1 MKIQVGGLSEGVHE
15 YSFQT
20 PPAEIGLPS
29 EFDQEVRVDAVLEK
43 GPSEFRLRAT
53 IAAGATWECDRC
65 VTAFRTPLTASYDM
79 YYVFEGGPGLDPS
92 EVQVVPASL
101 NVIDIAEDVRQ
112 TVELSVPLKR
122 VCRENCRGLCPYCG
136 TNLNEG
142 SCSCVPAPADS
153 RWDKLKELKNITKH
167 DVR

>member
-15 YSFQT
+15 YSFQS
-20 PPAEIGLPS
+20 PPAEIGLSP
-29 EFDQEVRVDAVLEK
+29 EFDEEVRVSAVLEK
-43 GPSEFRLRAT
+43 SPGEFRLRAA
-53 IAAGATWECDRC
+53 ISAGARWECDRC
-65 VTAFRTPLTASYDM
+65 VAPIRTPIETSYQM
-79 YYVFEGGPGLDPS
+79 VYVLEGGPGLDPA
-92 EVQVVPASL
+92 EIQVIPASL

-122 VCRENCRGLCPYCG
+122 VCAENCRGLCPYCG

-142 SCSCVPAPADS
+142 TCACEPAPADS
-153 RWDKLKELKNITKH
+153 RWDKLKELKNNH